1 MQRLSW
7 SWSSRTSTSLTTL
20 GWSSFLRTATS
31 RQTRSSGWAMV
42 PVRDLLVRAGAIR
55 PYRPAFW
62 NSFRFDKIFMAQCVS
77 SVSSYASFTM
87 PYEPYEPPCH
97 WLPFLFPSVP
107 SIHLTQVPHT
117 HTSPKKRKKETNR
130 PPISSAVIDTPQGV
144 RLGQV
149 RLGQDVW
156 MTYHIRLGQVRLGYD
171 VWMSYHMRLGQVR
184 LSQVR

>member
-117 HTSPKKRKKETNR
+117 HTHTHKSEEEKKGNQPTTNFVGR
-130 PPISSAVIDTPQGV
+130 HRYASGGQV

-149 RLGQDVW
+149 RLGCLDDLPYQ
-156 MTYHIRLGQVRLGYD
+156 IRLGQVRL
-171 VWMSYHMRLGQVR
+171 
-184 LSQVR
+184 